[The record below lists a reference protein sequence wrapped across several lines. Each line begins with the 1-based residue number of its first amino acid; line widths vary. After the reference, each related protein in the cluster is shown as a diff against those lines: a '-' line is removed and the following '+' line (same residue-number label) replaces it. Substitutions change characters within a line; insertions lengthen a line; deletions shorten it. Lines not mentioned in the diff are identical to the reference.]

1 MTNLLN
7 SGMNAVMKAFS
18 GQAPE
23 KVVNAIQNASTNTGI
38 DFSYL
43 MQQAK
48 AESSFNPDAK
58 AKSSSASGLFQFI
71 KSTWLDMVDRHGEK
85 YGIDTANMSKKD
97 ILDLRFD
104 PEIASNMAAEFA
116 AENKDYLERTWGGEV
131 GSTEMYMAHFL
142 GAGGASAFLKANDT
156 SPMRIAADIFP
167 KAANA
172 NRAVFYN
179 ENGKPRT
186 VGEIYN
192 FFDKKFSIKP
202 ESGSPLS
209 SSDTSTLTASNEANI
224 MKLPP
229 RKPRTDALANSLYN
243 QGQQSVVRVRKS
255 NPLPTYNLVQS
266 PVELMILANMDTPL
280 NTLTGKGEENGRS
293 KLF

>member
-18 GQAPE
+18 GQAPTQ
-23 KVVNAIQNASTNTGI
+23 VIDAIQGASARTGV

-48 AESSFNPDAK
+48 VESSFNPEAQAK
-58 AKSSSASGLFQFI
+58 TSSAGGLFQFI

-85 YGIDTANMSKKD
+85 YGIDTESMSKKEL
-97 ILDLRFD
+97 LDLRYD

-116 AENKDYLERTWGGEV
+116 SENKNYLDRSWGGEV
-131 GSTEMYMAHFL
+131 GATELYMAHFL
-142 GAGGASAFLKANDT
+142 GAGGASSFLKAKDAD
-156 SPMRIAADIFP
+156 PLRVAADIFP
-167 KAANA
+167 KAATA
-172 NRAVFYN
+172 NRNVFYN
-179 ENGKPRT
+179 ANGSGKT
-186 VGEIYN
+186 VAEVYET
-192 FFDKKFSIKP
+192 FDKKFSTLP
-202 ESGSPLS
+202 TVS
-209 SSDTSTLTASNEANI
+209 SSEPEM

-229 RKPRTDALANSLYN
+229 RKPRTDSSLYN
-243 QGQQSVVRVRKS
+243 EKFYNNNINNNPQSVVRVRKS

-266 PVELMILANMDTPL
+266 PVELMILAEMDSPFQ
-280 NTLTGKGEENGRS
+280 NSPGKEGRS